1 MHKKEFNAD
10 GTLKDEVRQQKLSLG
25 AHPEAVD
32 DYARRVK
39 ARYDE
44 WKHLDET
51 DPEPWPIYTVGQT
64 HLKYKNP
71 LIARVSA
78 FFNVA
83 YFFIKIHAQQGF
95 QKSRAFALIYT
106 AYDFFSEQEKREFN
120 PDGSLKPEYV
130 EYARKIGISESALEQ
145 LEWRK
150 KIEVDN
156 YNKVS
161 AKHAEQGINFGEER
175 MKERIEDSRT
185 YAQRRRKM
193 EQDLRNFEPED
204 SLPFDKNTS
213 Y

>member
-1 MHKKEFNAD
+1 MSRIKRWINMHEEEFNAD

-51 DPEPWPIYTVGQT
+51 DPEPSP
-64 HLKYKNP
+64 
-71 LIARVSA
+71 
-78 FFNVA
+78 
-83 YFFIKIHAQQGF
+83 
-95 QKSRAFALIYT
+95 IYT

-120 PDGSLKPEYV
+120 PDGSLRPEYI
-130 EYARKIGISESALEQ
+130 EYAQKIGISESALEQ

-150 KIEVDN
+150 KIEVDD

-161 AKHAEQGINFGEER
+161 AKYAEKGINFGAWQMR
-175 MKERIEDSRT
+175 GRIEDSRT
-185 YAQRRRKM
+185 YVQRRQQM
-193 EQDLRNFEPED
+193 EQDLRNFEDVD
-204 SLPFDKNTS
+204 SLPFDKDTA